1 MAGLQFVMTKLLEA
15 CDQGIIKK
23 NNNTGASKFAL
34 VMRRN
39 IGQKLS
45 KQQKSKELIKVLRTH
60 RKQILDRLMRDS
72 VLGSDDRIE
81 EKIES
86 IFIEM
91 RQKQESNMQA
101 FFAKV
106 ESNLDSLKGEI
117 GDIKEYVETVQ
128 TSIEENNQQKKPAFL
143 SLKKHT

>member
-1 MAGLQFVMTKLLEA
+1 MNK
-15 CDQGIIKK
+15 
-23 NNNTGASKFAL
+23 ASKFAL

-39 IGQKLS
+39 LGQKLS
-45 KQQKSKELIKVLRTH
+45 KQQKSKELIKVLKTH

-91 RQKQESNMQA
+91 RQKQETNMQA

-106 ESNLDSLKGEI
+106 ESNLDALKDEI
-117 GDIKEYVETVQ
+117 GNVKEQVAAMQ
-128 TSIEENNQQKKPAFL
+128 TSMEENSNQQKKPAFL
-143 SLKKHT
+143 SLKKQ